1 MGGGGKAGN
10 VGGCISWGWGGG
22 VISWGWGGG
31 DDVAGGISW
40 GWGGETNGVG
50 RIFQKVVSQCVSCE
64 LTVSQSVSQYQGGII
79 EADRSFDQLKKGKC
93 LTSDR
98 VE

>member
-1 MGGGGKAGN
+1 MFVCWYVCVLSLVLYCLGGGS
-10 VGGCISWGWGGG
+10 ILFTHQFG
-22 VISWGWGGG
+22 VTTKY
-31 DDVAGGISW
+31 ISW

-50 RIFQKVVSQCVSCE
+50 RIFQEVVSQCVSCE
-64 LTVSQSVSQYQGGII
+64 LIVSQSDSQYQGGII
-79 EADRSFDQLKKGKC
+79 EADRRFDQLKKGKC